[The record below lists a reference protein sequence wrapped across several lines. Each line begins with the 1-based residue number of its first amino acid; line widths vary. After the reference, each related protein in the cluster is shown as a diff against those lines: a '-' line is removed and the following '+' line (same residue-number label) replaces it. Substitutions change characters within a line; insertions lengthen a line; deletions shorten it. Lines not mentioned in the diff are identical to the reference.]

1 MSMEK
6 PEKLKMRIVHM
17 KDGFKND
24 NGLNPIN
31 LNNETIKNIS
41 FEDPD
46 KDLEFKRLIKLLE
59 ETNDPKE
66 KEQIEF
72 ALRQLLLS

>member
-1 MSMEK
+1 MENPEK
-6 PEKLKMRIVHM
+6 PKMRIVHM
-17 KDGFKND
+17 KDDFKND
-24 NGLNPIN
+24 DLLNPIN
-31 LNNETIKNIS
+31 LDNETIKNIS
-41 FEDPD
+41 FEDKN

-59 ETNDPKE
+59 ETKDLKE